1 MFSLSYVKFII
12 LEVTYFIFHFCVFK
26 RSGTTP
32 NQNVRVGTFLN
43 KLKIITFED
52 NPNNPPKTRMSV
64 MEKLMFR
71 ENIRNHLDLVK
82 T

>member
-32 NQNVRVGTFLN
+32 NQNVRVGTFPN

-52 NPNNPPKTRMSV
+52 NPNRVYISSV
-64 MEKLMFR
+64 MEKLISSKSVRFKL
-71 ENIRNHLDLVK
+71 IVLP
-82 T
+82 

>member
-12 LEVTYFIFHFCVFK
+12 LEVTFFIFHFCVFK

-32 NQNVRVGTFLN
+32 NQNVRVGTFPN

-52 NPNNPPKTRMSV
+52 NPNRVYISSV
-64 MEKLMFR
+64 MEKLISSKSVRFKL
-71 ENIRNHLDLVK
+71 IVLP
-82 T
+82 

>member
-32 NQNVRVGTFLN
+32 NQNVRVGTFPN

-52 NPNNPPKTRMSV
+52 NPNRVYISSV
-64 MEKLMFR
+64 MEKLISSKSVRFKL
-71 ENIRNHLDLVK
+71 IVFP
-82 T
+82 

>member
-12 LEVTYFIFHFCVFK
+12 LEVKYFIFHFCVFK

-32 NQNVRVGTFLN
+32 NQNVRVGTFPN

-52 NPNNPPKTRMSV
+52 NPNRVYISSV
-64 MEKLMFR
+64 MEKLISSKSVRFKL
-71 ENIRNHLDLVK
+71 IVFP
-82 T
+82 

>member
-32 NQNVRVGTFLN
+32 NQNVRVGTFPN

-64 MEKLMFR
+64 MEKLISSKSVRFKL
-71 ENIRNHLDLVK
+71 IVFP
-82 T
+82 